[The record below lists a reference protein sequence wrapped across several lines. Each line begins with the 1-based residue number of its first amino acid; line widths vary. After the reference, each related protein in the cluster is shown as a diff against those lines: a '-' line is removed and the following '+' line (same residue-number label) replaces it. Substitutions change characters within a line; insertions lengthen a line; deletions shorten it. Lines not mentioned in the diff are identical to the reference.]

1 MIEKLF
7 FWSGAVVWLLI
18 ATILLSVFLQGLFY
32 FWRREISPSIEN
44 ISFALFGKGW
54 RYRHLTYY
62 KLWDG
67 ILNKPSTRRRLKRR
81 HNHFSRFAWCR
92 LIREARRE
100 DKINR
105 QIE

>member
-1 MIEKLF
+1 MDRMFYWTGI
-7 FWSGAVVWLLI
+7 VVWVFI
-18 ATILLSVFLQGLFY
+18 ASILLSVLFSAIVQL
-32 FWRREISPSIEN
+32 WRREISPSIEN

-54 RYRHLTYY
+54 RYRYLTYY

-81 HNHFSRFAWCR
+81 HNHFSRFAWRR